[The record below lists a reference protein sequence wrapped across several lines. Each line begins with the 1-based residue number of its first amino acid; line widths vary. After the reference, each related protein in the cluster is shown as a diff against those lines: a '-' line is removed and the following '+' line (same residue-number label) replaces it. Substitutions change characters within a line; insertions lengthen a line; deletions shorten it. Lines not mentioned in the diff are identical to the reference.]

1 MKIAGIELPK
11 DMAEAA
17 EACRPH
23 FVAGAIFSL
32 FINLLFLAPA
42 IYMLQVYDRVVATG
56 GKMTLLFITI
66 ALAIGLMALAALDAI
81 RNRLLVR
88 ASMRL
93 DNLLSPKILKRM
105 MARNSSAKTR
115 GFVLPAEPAQAPAH
129 NSATNGNARMTLL
142 FPGMSRGSTAG
153 SPSDRVLIFEQ

>member
-93 DNLLSPKILKRM
+93 DTLLAPKILKRM
-105 MARNSSAKTR
+105 MARNSSAA
-115 GFVLPAEPAQAPAH
+115 VQAMRDFDTIRQAI
-129 NSATNGNARMTLL
+129 
-142 FPGMSRGSTAG
+142 G
-153 SPSDRVLIFEQ
+153 SPVAGAL